1 MSRTINSNN
10 ITALRIAEARKNHK
24 LTQGQLAVQLSAFIN
39 RDTPL
44 TIPTISAWETGR
56 QMPSE
61 KMLRALAEFFD
72 VSIGYLTGSEMVD
85 GTEKIAGTSEE
96 EVFNERQSIRK
107 SGYTFQ
113 NMDAVT
119 ILETDLSRYDQRP
132 VFITFRDYQHEGLW
146 GILDSV
152 KKVVLT
158 LKGEYKL
165 DFDTM
170 VLYPLESYTFPSRRK
185 RYATPISAG
194 RFLKLQDKMWV
205 EVRTPDQEIRNRYNG
220 WYIHDKEHTAI
231 IKQDNGLL
239 LPYTGFAVSYDV
251 YMEPYDIVIGETPMY
266 KYPKKKEKDVIEN
279 DFRAQNAEG

>member
-24 LTQGQLAVQLSAFIN
+24 LTQGQLAAQLSDFVN
-39 RDTPL
+39 RDTPF

-61 KMLRALAEFFD
+61 KMLCALAEFFN
-72 VSIGYLTGSEMVD
+72 VSIGYLTGSEMMD
-85 GTEKIAGTSEE
+85 GTKKGSGASDEDT
-96 EVFNERQSIRK
+96 FNERQAIRK
-107 SGYTFQ
+107 SGYSFQ
-113 NMDAVT
+113 NMGAVA

-132 VFITFRDYQHEGLW
+132 VFIAFKNYQHEGLW

-152 KKVVLT
+152 KKSVLT
-158 LKGEYKL
+158 QKGVYAV

-170 VLYPLESYTFPSRRK
+170 ELYPLESYTFPSRRK

-194 RFLKLQDKMWV
+194 RFQKLKDKMWV
-205 EVRTPDQEIRNRYNG
+205 EVKTPDQEIRNRYNG

-231 IKQDNGLL
+231 IKMDNGLL
-239 LPYTGFAVSYDV
+239 LPYTGFAISYDV

-266 KYPKKKEKDVIEN
+266 KYPKKEMEK
-279 DFRAQNAEG
+279 